1 MRKQD
6 DSGYENDNRD
16 EDEEQRPR
24 LVGADF
30 VVEDEGVEETMGRYL
45 SDISSLLERNAYPV
59 AVYTP

>member
-30 VVEDEGVEETMGRYL
+30 VVEDEGVEETIGRYL
-45 SDISSLLERNAYPV
+45 SKISSLLERNTYPV